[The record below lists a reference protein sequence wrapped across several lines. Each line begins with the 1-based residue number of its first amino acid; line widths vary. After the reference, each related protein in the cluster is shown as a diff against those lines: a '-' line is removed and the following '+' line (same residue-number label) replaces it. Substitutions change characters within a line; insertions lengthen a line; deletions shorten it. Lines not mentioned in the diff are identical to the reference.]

1 MVEQKSFNL
10 FKLPENRQAFRGK
23 DDWGEKEIALAL
35 IQYQSGKAWVFNI
48 SVSELCRLSE
58 VGC

>member
-10 FKLPENRQAFRGK
+10 FKLSENRQAFIGK

-35 IQYQSGKAWVFNI
+35 IQYRNGKCMGV
-48 SVSELCRLSE
+48 
-58 VGC
+58 

>member
-35 IQYQSGKAWVFNI
+35 IQYQSGESMGV
-48 SVSELCRLSE
+48 
-58 VGC
+58 